1 MGIVLIDFVRKP
13 LDVMYPYHQRMLDL
27 SLYNSILSEPFALYC
42 KGEIPAKV
50 ALCIEVSYSSK
61 LYPIPFESQAKQ
73 GSKGQ
78 PSLDAAW
85 GRASGMQ
92 QWLPTHHL
100 FLGVGRGC
108 K

>member
-13 LDVMYPYHQRMLDL
+13 VDVMYPHLRMLDL
-27 SLYNSILSEPFALYC
+27 SLYNSILSKPIAIYY

-78 PSLDAAW
+78 PSLGGAW
-85 GRASGMQ
+85 GVPT
-92 QWLPTHHL
+92 LP
-100 FLGVGRGC
+100 FSRGGEESNALRKILSC
-108 K
+108 R